1 MLWGY
6 QLNPEEPKAQ
16 QLWNQ
21 TSWPISFS
29 IVLRVLFDFWYIKLI
44 ESASIK
50 MFQVVLIIDT
60 PRATHQFKKKKSS
73 LFEFTCF
80 CPSSFPHSW
89 WLKSWGPHECH
100 CFFLSQMPS
109 TQAVWPFL
117 CIALTHSDIC
127 GTCLP
132 DLAALQTHPFH
143 PSDTSQL
150 NLCSKKQNLSPPT
163 SQTYLLIIHT
173 QRGCCGHHRLWVVPK
188 HTRYIS
194 THIRYILVYATL
206 PAMPVPSLPLYS
218 SISHLCDEIGKRLGL
233 EVIY

>member
-100 CFFLSQMPS
+100 CFFLGQMPS

-117 CIALTHSDIC
+117 CIASHSFRHLWYLSTWSGCSPDSP
-127 GTCLP
+127 LP
-132 DLAALQTHPFH
+132 PIWHIPAKFMFKKTKSE
-143 PSDTSQL
+143 PSYLS
-150 NLCSKKQNLSPPT
+150 NLSPDY
-163 SQTYLLIIHT
+163 SHAERLL
-173 QRGCCGHHRLWVVPK
+173 W
-188 HTRYIS
+188 
-194 THIRYILVYATL
+194 
-206 PAMPVPSLPLYS
+206 S
-218 SISHLCDEIGKRLGL
+218 S
-233 EVIY
+233 